1 MLKGRPAVLAKDPD
15 AAGTASLSGSTWA
28 ITDGNQRRAVTFG
41 QISNTYS
48 YLLGPGQRPGGSPAG
63 VPLNYQ
69 VVPGSDT
76 QTVAAPLGAS
86 SVSATSYGST
96 PLYNEPSEGPD
107 SAFDA
112 DPTTAWVATAAN
124 NSVGQSLSITF
135 NRAVP
140 FTTIHITPLD
150 NSPLRPRI
158 TGLTLTTDA
167 GAVKRALPL
176 RNGPVEVKVAHGST
190 RHLTITISSVSAPSK
205 ESFLGPL
212 GAGITDVA
220 IPGIS
225 FRPAMQLPT
234 DDVSSFAGSD

>member
-1 MLKGRPAVLAKDPD
+1 M
-15 AAGTASLSGSTWA
+15 
-28 ITDGNQRRAVTFG
+28 TFG

-140 FTTIHITPLD
+140 LTTIHITPLD

-190 RHLTITISSVSAPSK
+190 RHLTITIKFGERSFQGIVSRSTW
-205 ESFLGPL
+205 G
-212 GAGITDVA
+212 GITDVA
-220 IPGIS
+220 VPGDLLPSGYAAAHGRCVFVRGVRIGARSWSIS
-225 FRPAMQLPT
+225 VLQ
-234 DDVSSFAGSD
+234 